1 MTNCE
6 MNLIKMRFRQRIDSL
21 ELDTKRCFWDIK
33 DPDAPGYAFFP
44 PVMYA
49 FATIDYFSSYWSG
62 WNQGRR
68 GKNQTDRMID
78 FMNMYLLYPRKNSQI
93 AINFWRHKLMHTA
106 EPRILRNAE
115 NDEVYYWKIGINLQQ
130 HMILLETDVPNKFIL
145 EFDPL
150 ALVRD
155 LREGVF
161 GLRGYFQELQT
172 SDDLQQKYCQCL
184 EEMDSYEIKL
194 RG

>member
-6 MNLIKMRFRQRIDSL
+6 MNLIRMRWRKRIDSL

-49 FATIDYFSSYWSG
+49 FATIDYFSSYWAG
-62 WNQGRR
+62 WNKSGK

-78 FMNMYLLYPRKNSQI
+78 FMNTYLLYPRKNSQI
-93 AINFWRHKLMHTA
+93 AIDIWRHKLMHTA

-115 NDEVYYWKIGINLQQ
+115 NDEVYGWKIGKDLQH
-130 HMILLETDVPNKFIL
+130 HMILLEIDVPNKFIL

-161 GLRGYFQELQT
+161 GPKGYFQELQT
-172 SDDLQQKYCQCL
+172 SDDLQKKYCQCF
-184 EEMDSYEIKL
+184 EEMNSYDITLKA
-194 RG
+194 